1 MNTLTDTIQ
10 LPHRYTVEIHTDET
24 PSNPFTDWDCE
35 PPIAVWNLDS
45 RRGNLENYG
54 GEELNLSTLA
64 AFIPADKWSTRAGKR
79 ETIAALPFTLSE
91 VAAEVR
97 RVGNFRDALEDM
109 LSDVKPSGWS
119 RAADYFETME
129 AVATLAGIPCH
140 STQSNGYIQGDS
152 ALVFVAALP
161 AWVEKVGASPETLA
175 DQCKA
180 ACDLW
185 SAWAWGD
192 VYGFVL
198 NDPKGDQIDSCW
210 GYYGHNHRKSGL
222 LEAAEESAK
231 RHRESRKADL
241 LKRRAAAKVERREAF
256 FAACRDIITATP

>member
-1 MNTLTDTIQ
+1 MSTLADTIQ
-10 LPHRYTVEIHTDET
+10 LPHNYTVEVHTDET
-24 PSNPFTDWDCE
+24 PANPFTDWDCE
-35 PPIAVWNLDS
+35 PPIAVWNLDN

-54 GEELNLSTLA
+54 GEELNLGTLIES
-64 AFIPADKWSTRAGKR
+64 IPAAVWESRKGKR
-79 ETIAALPFTLSE
+79 EIIAALGLNLAEFASQYSFERDFRETVSHFLRDVEPSGWRCAVEYFDIMRTIAAI
-91 VAAEVR
+91 AE
-97 RVGNFRDALEDM
+97 
-109 LSDVKPSGWS
+109 
-119 RAADYFETME
+119 
-129 AVATLAGIPCH
+129 IPCH
-140 STQSNGYIQGDS
+140 STQSNGYSQGDS

-161 AWVEKVGASPETLA
+161 SWVEKVGAPPETLA

-198 NDPKGDQIDSCW
+198 NDPKGNEVDSCW
-210 GYYGHNHRKSGL
+210 GYYGDDYRESGL

-231 RHRESRKADL
+231 HHRESRKADL

-256 FAACRDIITATP
+256 FAACRDIITA